1 MNKILIVFAA
11 FFASLAL
18 IGFVSAV
25 EPSAC
30 QLDVSLVNQDP
41 VHVVPGEYV
50 KVVFQLSGVENPNC
64 KDVVF
69 NLIPEY
75 PFSVDPGVETEK
87 VITAGTFT
95 HSYNS
100 QATIPFTLR
109 VDKDALDNDYK
120 IKVQFGTSAGGS
132 SALVEKEF
140 NISVEDVTSNFDVF
154 VQDYNDA
161 TKTLTFDIVNI
172 GKNDVDA
179 LSVRVP
185 KQSTIEV
192 KGANQA
198 IIGSLDSGQDTTF
211 SYEATPKDGSISLEI
226 SYNDQNGD
234 RRTVTKLIDYD
245 SSYFTGR
252 VQASTGSSWRWYLVA
267 IIIIGVGVWYYLRRR
282 KKNKAAEREK
292 RKYS

>member
-1 MNKILIVFAA
+1 MFAA
-11 FFASLAL
+11 LFALAVT
-18 IGFVSAV
+18 GFVSAAD
-25 EPSAC
+25 PSAC
-30 QLDVSLVNQDP
+30 HLDVSLVNQDP

-64 KDVVF
+64 KDVSF
-69 NLIPEY
+69 NLLPEY
-75 PFSVDPGVETEK
+75 PFSVDPGVETQR
-87 VITAGTFT
+87 VIPAGTFT
-95 HSYNS
+95 QSYNS

-109 VDKDALDNDYK
+109 VDKDALDNDYR
-120 IKVQFGTSAGGS
+120 IKVQFGTTAGGS

-154 VQDYNDA
+154 VQDYDEA

-179 LSVRVP
+179 LSVKIP

-198 IIGSLDSGQDTTF
+198 IVGSLDSGQDTTF
-211 SYEATPKDGSISLEI
+211 SYEATPEDGNINLEI

-234 RRTVTKLIDYD
+234 RRTVTKSVNYD

-252 VQASTGSSWRWYLVA
+252 VQTESSSSWRWILVLVVIIA
-267 IIIIGVGVWYYLRRR
+267 IGVWYYLRRR
-282 KKNKAAEREK
+282 KKNKEKEK
-292 RKYS
+292 RKFS